1 MPGASRFN
9 VSFAA
14 SELYLLTLSS
24 VLVRSAAWPLSAA
37 AACSTCASE
46 FVVRGSGHGDGAPRV
61 QTDLHHAVRRKTMHG
76 AVLFFSSFLNHDDDT
91 SLFPFPSCICFP
103 VLCMETSLATPAGI
117 MFSGVHARVFL
128 SSEV

>member
-1 MPGASRFN
+1 MARLESRPI
-9 VSFAA
+9 SIMQ
-14 SELYLLTLSS
+14 
-24 VLVRSAAWPLSAA
+24 
-37 AACSTCASE
+37 
-46 FVVRGSGHGDGAPRV
+46 SGEK
-61 QTDLHHAVRRKTMHG
+61 QCME
-76 AVLFFSSFLNHDDDT
+76 LFFFFPSFLNHDDDT